1 MDSWDA
7 FLIFLI
13 IYFTLVILNILLI
26 IWYFRYE
33 IRDSFNHYFNLSQLN
48 DTIAL
53 NEETEIV

>member
-33 IRDSFNHYFNLSQLN
+33 IRDSFNHRFNPSQLN
-48 DTIAL
+48 DTIVL

>member
-33 IRDSFNHYFNLSQLN
+33 IRDSFNHHFNPSQLN
-48 DTIAL
+48 DTIVL

>member
-13 IYFTLVILNILLI
+13 IYFTLVTLNILLI

-33 IRDSFNHYFNLSQLN
+33 IRDSLNYYFNFSQLN

-53 NEETEIV
+53 NEEIETV